1 MIQPIRIVRIM
12 FSDKEL
18 LEIASGQPL
27 EAYMSPKQI
36 SEFYSLNEKEI
47 YRYWLNVKS
56 VKELFDGWI
65 QSLPAKSAI
74 TKVAKYA
81 ITEWAKTIV
90 DNHYMGYSDDEAMD
104 IAAVADKVNRSLR
117 RSMGPD
123 WREEMRRDF
132 GLQ

>member
-56 VKELFDGWI
+56 VKELFDG
-65 QSLPAKSAI
+65 
-74 TKVAKYA
+74 
-81 ITEWAKTIV
+81 
-90 DNHYMGYSDDEAMD
+90 
-104 IAAVADKVNRSLR
+104 
-117 RSMGPD
+117 
-123 WREEMRRDF
+123 
-132 GLQ
+132 

>member
-1 MIQPIRIVRIM
+1 M

-36 SEFYSLNEKEI
+36 GEFYSLNEKDI

-74 TKVAKYA
+74 AKVAKYA

-90 DNHYMGYSDDEAMD
+90 ENHYMGYSDDEAMD
-104 IAAVADKVNRSLR
+104 IAAAAEKINRNLR
-117 RSMGPD
+117 RSIGSD
-123 WREEMRRDF
+123 WREEMRREY

>member
-47 YRYWLNVKS
+47 YQYWLNVKS

-65 QSLPAKSAI
+65 QGLPASSAI

-104 IAAVADKVNRSLR
+104 IAAAADRVNRNLR

-123 WREEMRRDF
+123 WREEMRCEY

>member
-12 FSDKEL
+12 FSDQEL

-27 EAYMSPKQI
+27 EAYMSPKRI

-104 IAAVADKVNRSLR
+104 IAAVADRVNRRLR
-117 RSMGPD
+117 RSIGSD

-132 GLQ
+132 GL